1 MTGRVTGRVLVV
13 GSLNVDL
20 VTRVARHPHP
30 GETVLGAGLRR
41 LPGGKGANQ
50 ALAAA
55 RAGAQVSLVGC
66 VGDDGVGQTYLDG
79 LEERDVDTDEVVVLP
94 GAPTG
99 HALIVVDEAGENTIV
114 VVGGAN
120 SLTRPRQVSF
130 AIEEAD
136 SPPDVVL
143 LQLELPLPVVL
154 HAALAGREAGA
165 RVVLNP
171 SPWQPPPV
179 ALLAAVDVLVV
190 NEHEAAELGTLA
202 QSGGPEQVVTRG
214 AAGATWTWEG
224 GSVRSVP
231 PAVDVVDTTGAGD
244 VLAGALAAGLAA
256 CGPDDLDRQ
265 AVLDAAVAAASAS
278 VQVHGA
284 QGWEL

>member
-1 MTGRVTGRVLVV
+1 MSGRVVVV

-20 VTRVARHPHP
+20 VTRVARHPRP
-30 GETVLGAGLRR
+30 GETVLGDGLRR

-55 RAGAQVSLVGC
+55 RAGAEVVLVGC
-66 VGDDGVGQTYLDG
+66 VGDDGVGEAYVDG
-79 LEERDVDTDEVVVLP
+79 LAGRGVDIEEVVVLS

-99 HALIVVDEAGENTIV
+99 HALIAVDEAGENTIV

-120 SLTRPRQVSF
+120 SLTRPRQVTS
-130 AIEEAD
+130 AITGSG

-143 LQLELPLPVVL
+143 LQLELPLPLVL
-154 HAALAGREAGA
+154 FAAVSAREAGV

-171 SPWQPPPV
+171 SPWDEPP
-179 ALLAAVDVLVV
+179 ALLLACADVLVV
-190 NEHEAAELGTLA
+190 NEHEAAELGTFA
-202 QSGGPEQVVTRG
+202 EIGGPEQVVTRG
-214 AAGATWTWEG
+214 AAGATWTWAG
-224 GSVRSVP
+224 GSVTAVP

-244 VLAGALAAGLAA
+244 VLAGALAAGLASCA
-256 CGPDDLDRQ
+256 PDDLDRQ
-265 AVLDAAVAAASAS
+265 AVLDAAVAAAAAS